1 MKHLFISLTQFALF
15 VICMRIVCSD
25 YNDLIRLI
33 SLIAAIIFLL
43 LIIVRNFEKLYEF
56 ILKELKL

>member
-1 MKHLFISLTQFALF
+1 MKHFFISLTQFALF

-43 LIIVRNFEKLYEF
+43 LVIIGNFEKFYEF
-56 ILKELKL
+56 IIKELRL

>member
-1 MKHLFISLTQFALF
+1 MKHFFITLTHFVLFI
-15 VICMRIVCSD
+15 ICMRIVCSD

-43 LIIVRNFEKLYEF
+43 LIIVRNFEKVYKF